1 MANPFPGMNPYLES
15 PDFWPEVHNRLIVA
29 IADALVP
36 QLVPKYRV
44 AIEKRIYEIKGEQS
58 LLVGIPDV
66 SIQRNPTPRNSI
78 TSNVA
83 VATRTTEPLKIRLA
97 MSEEV
102 KEGYL
107 EVIDMGT
114 KEVVTVIE
122 VLSPANKRPGKGRE
136 MYEEKRDKIFGSRTN
151 FVEIDLLRGWEP
163 LPVLDNDIAAHYRIL
178 VSRSNQRPGADLYL
192 FNLPDVIPGFPLPL
206 RAGDVEPIVDLQALL
221 NTVYDRAGYDFTL
234 NYMAELV
241 PPLSETDAA
250 WADSLLRDKGLRE

>member
-1 MANPFPGMNPYLES
+1 MPNPFPGMNPYLES

-66 SIQRNPTPRNSI
+66 SIQRNPTPRNSS

-83 VATRTTEPLKIRLA
+83 VATRTTEPLKVRLA
-97 MSEEV
+97 MFEEV
-102 KEGYL
+102 REGYL
-107 EVIDMGT
+107 EVIDMAT

-122 VLSPANKRPGKGRE
+122 ILLHTNKPSGKGRE
-136 MYEEKRDKIFGSRTN
+136 MYEEKRDKVFGSRTN

-163 LPVLDNDIAAHYRIL
+163 LPVFDNDNAASYRIL
-178 VSRSNQRPGADLYL
+178 VSRGNERPLADLYL
-192 FNLPDVIPGFPLPL
+192 FNIPDVIPGFPLPL
-206 RAGDVEPIVDLQALL
+206 GAGDVEPIVDLQALL
-221 NTVYDRAGYDFTL
+221 NTVYDRAAYDITL
-234 NYMAELV
+234 DYTAQLV
-241 PPLSETDAA
+241 PALSETDAV
-250 WADSLLRDKGLRE
+250 WADALLEGRGLRG

>member
-1 MANPFPGMNPYLES
+1 MQPHKKLVEVGKLIGVKSMANPFPGMNPYLES

-66 SIQRNPTPRNSI
+66 SIQRNPIPRNSS

-83 VATRTTEPLKIRLA
+83 VATRTTESLKIRLA
-97 MSEEV
+97 MFEEV
-102 KEGYL
+102 REGYL
-107 EVIDMGT
+107 EVIDMAT

-136 MYEEKRDKIFGSRTN
+136 MYEEKRDKVFGSRTN

-163 LPVLDNDIAAHYRIL
+163 LPVLDNDIAASYRIL
-178 VSRSNQRPGADLYL
+178 VSRGNERPLADLYL
-192 FNLPDVIPGFPLPL
+192 FNIPDVIPSFSLPL
-206 RAGDVEPIVDLQALL
+206 RSPDVDVLL
-221 NTVYDRAGYDFTL
+221 NKILNVRFVGQFGRVNIVYL
-234 NYMAELV
+234 
-241 PPLSETDAA
+241 
-250 WADSLLRDKGLRE
+250 